1 LNYYKFLGM
10 ILRILTTLFFIV
22 LLNGILI
29 SQDGFRYT
37 FFDKTPLTLNPGNA
51 GSFEGTVRLGVIHR
65 DQDYGLNPGQYQS
78 PLGFVDAPIIR
89 GFRKQDWIGFGVSFQ
104 YDNQA
109 TAANNLKQSTFSG
122 GLSYHFAI
130 DKNRKNILSI
140 GMQSG
145 TTQAYFTDQKYI
157 DGGGITDGITNG
169 KEPQRSDYTQYLPN
183 DLKKKSLSSGYTI
196 GMVYTGNFSE
206 KTKLNLGLAVGN
218 IGRNVNY
225 TLLENGSGYNRKN
238 LKFTSFAKYRT
249 ELENGLILEPRM
261 VFVYMNPSY
270 EGSFQALAG
279 LKMKKPENT
288 IVYAG
293 LGYNIV
299 NGLQFLMAADIKE
312 LRAFYSFDINLSDK
326 TAVSGPSGAFEIGAS
341 YIFKIY
347 KRPNPDPVLVCPQL

>member
-1 LNYYKFLGM
+1 M
-10 ILRILTTLFFIV
+10 IFRILTSLFFII
-22 LLNGILI
+22 LLNGNLI

-104 YDNQA
+104 YDNTA
-109 TAANNLKQSTFSG
+109 TAVNNLIQSTFSG
-122 GLSYHFAI
+122 GLTYHFAI

-145 TTQAYFTDQKYI
+145 TTQAYFTSPYSFF
-157 DGGGITDGITNG
+157 DGQSYVDANQNG
-169 KEPQRSDYTQYLPN
+169 TEPQRSDYTQYLPN

-299 NGLQFLMAADIKE
+299 NGLQVLVASDIKE
-312 LRAFYSFDINLSDK
+312 LKAFFAFDINLSDK
-326 TAVSGPSGAFEIGAS
+326 VNATGLYGAFEIGAS

>member
-1 LNYYKFLGM
+1 M
-10 ILRILTTLFFIV
+10 ILRILTTLFFII
-22 LLNGILI
+22 LLNGIML

-51 GSFEGTVRLGVIHR
+51 GSFEGTVRLGAIHR
-65 DQDYGLNPGQYQS
+65 DQDYGLSPGQYQS
-78 PLGFVDAPIIR
+78 PLGFVDAPIMR

-104 YDNQA
+104 YDNSA
-109 TAANNLKQSTFSG
+109 LASSNLIQSTFSG
-122 GLSYHFAI
+122 GLTYHFSI
-130 DKNRKNILSI
+130 DKKRKNILSL
-140 GMQSG
+140 GTQSG
-145 TTQAYFTDQKYI
+145 TTQAYFTGSFFKDGQADKDAI
-157 DGGGITDGITNG
+157 DSGT
-169 KEPQRSDYTQYLPN
+169 EPQPSDYTQYLPN
-183 DLKKKSLSSGYTI
+183 NIKKKSLSNGYTI
-196 GMVYTGNFSE
+196 GLVYTGNFSE

-225 TLLENGSGYNRKN
+225 TLLENGSGYNRKS

-249 ELENGLILEPRM
+249 ELANGLILEPRM
-261 VFVYMNPSY
+261 VFVYMDPSY
-270 EGSFQALAG
+270 EGSVQTLAG
-279 LKMKKPENT
+279 LKLKKPENT

-326 TAVSGPSGAFEIGAS
+326 VSASGPSGAFEIGVS

>member
-1 LNYYKFLGM
+1 M
-10 ILRILTTLFFIV
+10 ILRLLTTLFFII
-22 LLNGILI
+22 LLNGIML

-51 GSFEGTVRLGVIHR
+51 GSFEGTVRLGAIHR
-65 DQDYGLNPGQYQS
+65 DQDYGLSPGQYQS

-89 GFRKQDWIGFGVSFQ
+89 GFRKQDWVGFGVSFQ

-109 TAANNLKQSTFSG
+109 TSVNNLIQSTFLG
-122 GLSYHFAI
+122 GLSYHFSI
-130 DKNRKNILSI
+130 DKNRKNILSL

-145 TTQAYFTDQKYI
+145 TTQAYFTGQKFI
-157 DGGGITDGITNG
+157 NGEVIVEGISNG
-169 KEPQRSDYTQYLPN
+169 TEPQPTDLGQEVPN
-183 DLKKKSLSSGYTI
+183 NIKKKSLNSGYNI

-206 KTKLNLGLAVGN
+206 KTKLNLGFAVGN

-225 TLLENGSGYNRKN
+225 TLLENGTGYNRKS

-249 ELENGLILEPRM
+249 ELGNGLILEPRM
-261 VFVYMNPSY
+261 VFVYMDPSY
-270 EGSFQALAG
+270 EGSVQALAG
-279 LKMKKPENT
+279 FKLKKPENT

-299 NGLQFLMAADIKE
+299 NGLQFLLAADVKE

-326 TAVSGPSGAFEIGAS
+326 TAVSGPSGAFEIGVS